1 MDAAYAYGDNDDKPR
16 FNCALVLFIAIF
28 FLIAVGIVATVVCG
42 FAKELALNPVDP
54 TFHFQYATVSL
65 LNVSASEF
73 TTTWDVTLVASN
85 PNHKLNISYD
95 SLQATVFY
103 GTDNNERGRVLLAT
117 KPVPH
122 PLECLTTKANT
133 TLRFKIETVSA
144 YVGDVVAREISDGRA
159 RGMVRF
165 ELNMLGWYKYTSY
178 MTNARMFQAS
188 FKLFRFGFLPGNWT
202 GSLARTGLSSE
213 PYRIIPKYCII

>member
-1 MDAAYAYGDNDDKPR
+1 MGAAYAYGEYDDNPR
-16 FNCALVLFIAIF
+16 FKCAAWVLFAIL
-28 FLIAVGIVATVVCG
+28 FLISAGMVANAVCG
-42 FAKELALNPVDP
+42 IAEVLAINPVQP
-54 TFHFQYATVSL
+54 TFHLQYATVSL

-103 GTDNNERGRVLLAT
+103 GPDHSERRRVLLAT

-133 TLRFKIETVSA
+133 TLRFKIETVPA
-144 YVGDVVAREISDGRA
+144 YVGDVVSREILDGRA

-178 MTNARMFQAS
+178 KTSARMFQAS
-188 FKLFRFGFLPGNWT
+188 FKRFRFGFLPGNWT
-202 GSLARTGLSSE
+202 GSLAPTGQSRS
-213 PYRIIPKYCII
+213 PIG

>member
-1 MDAAYAYGDNDDKPR
+1 M
-16 FNCALVLFIAIF
+16 
-28 FLIAVGIVATVVCG
+28 VATIVCG
-42 FAKELALNPVDP
+42 TAMEFAINPVNP
-54 TFHFQYATVSL
+54 TFHLQYATVSL

-103 GTDNNERGRVLLAT
+103 GTDHSKRGRVLLAT

-144 YVGDVVAREISDGRA
+144 YVGDVVSREISDGRA

-188 FKLFRFGFLPGNWT
+188 FKRFRFGFLPGNWT
-202 GSLARTGLSSE
+202 GSLAPTGQSKFFSFFFWSL
-213 PYRIIPKYCII
+213 PTCRIYSLCLKSID

>member
-144 YVGDVVAREISDGRA
+144 
-159 RGMVRF
+159 
-165 ELNMLGWYKYTSY
+165 
-178 MTNARMFQAS
+178 
-188 FKLFRFGFLPGNWT
+188 
-202 GSLARTGLSSE
+202 
-213 PYRIIPKYCII
+213 

>member
-1 MDAAYAYGDNDDKPR
+1 MGPADGDNDGKPR
-16 FNCALVLFIAIF
+16 QCALVFIAIL
-28 FLIAVGIVATVVCG
+28 FLISVGLVATIVCSIT
-42 FAKELALNPVDP
+42 KELAINPVNP
-54 TFHFQYATVSL
+54 TFHLQYATVSL
-65 LNVSASEF
+65 LNVSALEF

-85 PNHKLNISYD
+85 PNPNLNISYD

-103 GTDNNERGRVLLAT
+103 RMDHSERGRVLLAT

-144 YVGDVVAREISDGRA
+144 YVGHVVAREISDGRA
-159 RGMVRF
+159 RGMVMF

-188 FKLFRFGFLPGNWT
+188 FKRFRFGFLPGNWT
-202 GSLARTGLSSE
+202 GLLATGLSSE
-213 PYRIIPKYCII
+213 PYWIIPKYCII